1 MSSPNRPAR
10 LNRVLLT
17 LTGLVLLTWGAF
29 VLATGFG
36 VLHLLPQDA
45 VLIRPGLRW
54 PTWAGYAAAAVAI
67 VVGLLVL
74 RWLAAQALR
83 RPKTRTWCLTDE
95 PERGITQLHADTA
108 VDPLITDIE
117 TYPGVRSAA
126 AWLSGHPSDPALHL
140 MIRTAHDTD
149 LDALRTRIASHAL
162 PRLAHALELNELA
175 TTVRFDPTGATT
187 RAR

>member
-10 LNRVLLT
+10 LNRVLLV
-17 LTGLVLLTWGAF
+17 LTGLVLLAWSAF
-29 VLATGFG
+29 VLATGLG

-45 VLIRPGLRW
+45 ALIRPGLRW
-54 PTWAGYAAAAVAI
+54 PTWAGYVAAAVAI

-83 RPKTRTWCLTDE
+83 HPKTRNWRLTDE
-95 PERGITQLHADTA
+95 PERGTTHLHADTA
-108 VDPLITDIE
+108 VDPLVTDIE

-140 MIRTAHDTD
+140 MIRTTHDTE
-149 LDALRTRIASHAL
+149 LDTLRTKIASHAL
-162 PRLAHALELNELA
+162 PRLAHALELGELA
-175 TTVRFDPTGATT
+175 TTVRFDPTGATI